1 MSITSPCLGIHRR
14 ITLSQFRLETEKKAI
29 LKILLILS
37 KVQSVLANMIEV
49 IFTLDYE
56 IYGNGEGFLRELVY
70 EPAAK
75 LMEVFN
81 KFENRFV
88 AFVEAAEL
96 EKIKEHR
103 SDKAIDQVRGQ
114 IEDLYKHGFEIGLHI
129 HPQWYNAQ
137 RENGKWALDY
147 SEYNLC
153 VLPRERIRQIVDK
166 SIGFLRNVL
175 GDSVFKPLSFRAGN
189 WLFQPALPVAG
200 VLAEHG
206 VRVDSSVFK
215 GGLQRQQGLDYRR
228 ALKNG
233 YFWRFATEVNVEDTQ
248 GTLLELPIYT
258 QMVPFW
264 KMATGKR
271 IGLQQKSGGR
281 VKSGKGRFSR
291 LTDFL
296 RFRYPQKLDFCR
308 MTKDELTS
316 MMDRVLEEDQAS
328 PTEYRPI
335 VAIGHTKDLV
345 DTETVEAFL
354 SYLDK
359 KKIPVTTFEK
369 IYPKVAQG

>member
-1 MSITSPCLGIHRR
+1 
-14 ITLSQFRLETEKKAI
+14 
-29 LKILLILS
+29 
-37 KVQSVLANMIEV
+37 
-49 IFTLDYE
+49 
-56 IYGNGEGFLRELVY
+56 
-70 EPAAK
+70 
-75 LMEVFN
+75 
-81 KFENRFV
+81 
-88 AFVEAAEL
+88 
-96 EKIKEHR
+96 
-103 SDKAIDQVRGQ
+103 
-114 IEDLYKHGFEIGLHI
+114 
-129 HPQWYNAQ
+129 
-137 RENGKWALDY
+137 
-147 SEYNLC
+147 
-153 VLPRERIRQIVDK
+153 
-166 SIGFLRNVL
+166 
-175 GDSVFKPLSFRAGN
+175 
-189 WLFQPALPVAG
+189 
-200 VLAEHG
+200 
-206 VRVDSSVFK
+206 
-215 GGLQRQQGLDYRR
+215 
-228 ALKNG
+228 
-233 YFWRFATEVNVEDTQ
+233 
-248 GTLLELPIYT
+248 
-258 QMVPFW
+258 MVPFW